1 MSGGA
6 RLEVWRDPGSA
17 AAAAALDRIAADAP
31 WPDEE
36 DTSPSNAPVAA
47 LVLVTSGFLASDAVQ
62 VLLQRIDDDST
73 PPLIPVRV
81 SGDWD
86 RDAPD
91 ELRNARCYDL
101 DVDGDMEA
109 LQALI
114 RRLIDPD
121 AA

>member
-1 MSGGA
+1 MSAGA

-31 WPDEE
+31 WPGDE
-36 DTSPSNAPVAA
+36 DAAPSTPPVAA
-47 LVLVTSGFLASDAVQ
+47 LVLVTAGFLASDAVQ
-62 VLLQRIDDDST
+62 AMLRRIDDVTT

-81 SGDWD
+81 SGDWL

-109 LQALI
+109 LQALLM
-114 RRLIDPD
+114 RLTEPD
-121 AA
+121 SA